1 MKSIFSFL
9 LVCSLLVVACSSS
22 DKEGTDA
29 VPKVGQALSVD
40 ANAAYTPAEQGVTVA
55 GVTFYPHTAWTDL
68 GPSGMRQAEF
78 AYGPMAG
85 EADSATLTVYYFGPE
100 QGGGVEANLQRWVG
114 QMELA
119 ADVVPSR
126 VEETVDG
133 MKLHVIDV
141 KGTYN
146 VSSGMMSG
154 PTTAKEGYLM
164 SAAVLE
170 GPEGSVFFKLT
181 GPEQTAGEMVGS
193 FKKMMQKI
201 EKAG

>member
-1 MKSIFSFL
+1 MKSIFGL
-9 LVCSLLVVACSSS
+9 ILAGSLMTVVACSSKDKQSADAAPQS
-22 DKEGTDA
+22 DHMTSEA
-29 VPKVGQALSVD
+29 V
-40 ANAAYTPAEQGVTVA
+40 YTPAAQAATVA
-55 GVTFYPHTAWTDL
+55 GITFYPHTDWTDL
-68 GPSGMRQAEF
+68 GPSGMRKAEF
-78 AYGPMAG
+78 AYGPIEG

-114 QMELA
+114 QMTLA
-119 ADVVPSR
+119 EGVEPSR
-126 VEETVDG
+126 VDETVNG
-133 MKLHVIDV
+133 MPLHLIDV

-146 VSSGMMSG
+146 VSSGMMMGG

-181 GPEQTAGEMVGS
+181 GPEKTAGKMAGV
-193 FKKMMQKI
+193 FKKMMRKV